1 VARVA
6 AFLPDLLFGSNVH
19 AALTAAGHQVELVGE
34 IDPQLDADVL
44 VVDLCA
50 DAAQRIERA
59 RPVVDRGVPALGF
72 YLHTET
78 EVRRLADQAGF
89 ELVVPRSRMARES
102 ATLVT
107 KLVSNVA

>member
-6 AFLPDLLFGSNVH
+6 AFLPDLLFGSRVH

-34 IDPQLDADVL
+34 LAPDIEAEVL
-44 VVDLCA
+44 VVDLTA
-50 DAAQRIERA
+50 DAVQRIEHA
-59 RPVVDRGVPALGF
+59 RPVAARGVPTLAF

-78 EVRRLADQAGF
+78 DVRQLADQAGF
-89 ELVVPRSRMARES
+89 DLVVPRSRMARES

-107 KLVSNVA
+107 KLVSNEA